1 MESDGYLYSFV
12 IEKSFNIVFL
22 LYQHFRVKS
31 SRWNDTTNRKRAV
44 SHTMI
49 ICDKP
54 IAGKFPRPLALL
66 ENQVPGIL
74 TDKEDADLKKIAEDV
89 SSF

>member
-1 MESDGYLYSFV
+1 
-12 IEKSFNIVFL
+12 
-22 LYQHFRVKS
+22 
-31 SRWNDTTNRKRAV
+31 
-44 SHTMI
+44 MI